1 MKEKTAKEMFE
12 ELGYK
17 LMNKNKREIWYKKD
31 KLNITFIVQDKYYCI
46 YSEDRNNTVL
56 DIKEHKAINHQV
68 SELGWK

>member
-1 MKEKTAKEMFE
+1 MSARDVFE

-46 YSEDRNNTVL
+46 YSEDRKNTVL
-56 DIKEHKAINHQV
+56 DLKEHNAIQQQIL
-68 SELGWK
+68 ELGWEE